1 MNMGRSA
8 RLFRYRLP
16 INSGSVLSGQ
26 QCVERV
32 GYVAELRHQARTG
45 CGEIAPL
52 AGFSVESTEAA
63 ELQAISVLKHWVD
76 GQEMTKMTLYPS
88 VAFGISMALMCL
100 SSQLPPQASYH
111 TVPLLSAGSMTEM
124 APMAAL
130 AECRLA
136 KFKVGR
142 TVPEQEAEQVNQLLC
157 RYPHLRLRLDA
168 NRAWSLSQA
177 HDFSRHLAPAHISRI
192 VFIEEPCLRP
202 ADCLTFSRETGLALA
217 WDETFQY
224 AARAPDF
231 RLNRLA
237 GAQTL
242 VLKPTLI
249 GSVQRCAQLIGDAHA
264 AGMSVVIS
272 SALESSLG
280 LTQLARLSHWLLP
293 DSLPGL
299 DTLNLFSAQLE
310 IPWPG
315 SSLPV
320 QSLQEQTQVWQS

>member
-1 MNMGRSA
+1 MTRSA

-16 INSGSVLSGQ
+16 IDSGIVLRGQ
-26 QCVERV
+26 QLDERV
-32 GYVAELRHQARTG
+32 GYVAQLRDGACVG

-52 AGFSVESTEAA
+52 VGLSVESSEQA
-63 ELQAISVLKHWVD
+63 EQQAISLLTNWVGAQD
-76 GQEMTKMTLYPS
+76 SAEMALYPS
-88 VAFGISMALMCL
+88 VAFGFSMALMCL
-100 SSQLPPQASYH
+100 SGQLPSQVPYH
-111 TVPLLSAGSMTEM
+111 TVPLLSAGSMADT
-124 APMAAL
+124 AAMGVL

-136 KFKVGR
+136 KVKVGR
-142 TVPEQEAEQVNQLLC
+142 VVPGQEAEQVNQLLC
-157 RYPHLRLRLDA
+157 RFPHLSLRLDA

-192 VFIEEPCLRP
+192 VFIEEPCQRP
-202 ADCLTFSRETGLALA
+202 ADSLTFSRGTGLALA
-217 WDETFQY
+217 WDETLQH

-249 GSVQRCAQLIGDAHA
+249 GSVQRCAQLIGDAQA

-280 LTQLARLSHWLLP
+280 LTQLARLSHWLQP
-293 DSLPGL
+293 ESLPGL
-299 DTLNLFSAQLE
+299 DTLHLFSAQLE

-315 SSLPV
+315 STLPLH
-320 QSLQEQTQVWQS
+320 SLQQHIQVWQS